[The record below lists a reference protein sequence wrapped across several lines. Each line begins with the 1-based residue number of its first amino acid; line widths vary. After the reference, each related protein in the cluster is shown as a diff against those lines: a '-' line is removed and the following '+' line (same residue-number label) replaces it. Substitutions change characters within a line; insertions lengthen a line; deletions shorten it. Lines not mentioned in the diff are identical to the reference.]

1 MNRLTTLI
9 PAAAV
14 LFVAACSGDESPIF
28 ASGVFEA
35 TEVIVSSEATGR
47 LLEFTP
53 VEGLEIAAG
62 DVIGKVDC
70 RQIELQREQFVT
82 RMNGLQTRVTDVY
95 TQTAALNQQIAA
107 AQKEKRRVE
116 ELLAGGSA
124 TGKQLDD
131 VVAQIEVLKRQ
142 RAAVA
147 QSMKTGN
154 RVIDDE
160 RAAMEVQLAQLDD
173 QIARCELKSPV
184 SGTVLVK
191 YAQQGEFTA
200 TGKALFKLADMKN
213 MFLRAYVTADQ
224 LSRMKLG
231 QAVKVRADFGSEG
244 SRDYD
249 GRIAW
254 VATKSE
260 FTPKT
265 IQTRDERANLVYAVK
280 VAITNDGFLK
290 LGMYGSIP
298 MEAENG
304 GNPGAEH
311 K

>member
-1 MNRLTTLI
+1 
-9 PAAAV
+9 
-14 LFVAACSGDESPIF
+14 
-28 ASGVFEA
+28 
-35 TEVIVSSEATGR
+35 
-47 LLEFTP
+47 
-53 VEGLEIAAG
+53 
-62 DVIGKVDC
+62 
-70 RQIELQREQFVT
+70 RQIELQREQLVT
-82 RMNGLQTRVTDVY
+82 RMNGLKTRVTDVY

-107 AQKEKRRVE
+107 AEKEKRRVQ

-131 VVAQIEVLKRQ
+131 VTAQIEVLKRQ
-142 RAAVA
+142 RAAAA

-160 RAAMEVQLAQLDD
+160 RAAMEVQLAQFDD

-231 QAVKVRADFGSEG
+231 QAVKVRADFGPEG

>member
-1 MNRLTTLI
+1 MKRLTVFIITGTLLG
-9 PAAAV
+9 AT
-14 LFVAACSGDESPIF
+14 ACSGKKELLF

-35 TEVIVSSEATGR
+35 TEIVVSSEATGR
-47 LLEFTP
+47 LVEFTP

-62 DVIGKVDC
+62 DVVGKVDC
-70 RQIELQREQFVT
+70 RQIELQREQLVT

-107 AQKEKRRVE
+107 AEKEKRRVQ

-124 TGKQLDD
+124 TGKQMDD

-142 RAAVA
+142 RAAAA
-147 QSMKTGN
+147 QSMKIGN

-173 QIARCELKSPV
+173 QIARCTLKSPV

-200 TGKALFKLADMKN
+200 TGKALFKLADMRN

-224 LSRMKLG
+224 LSQVKLG
-231 QAVKVRADFGSEG
+231 QTVKVRADFGPEG
-244 SRDYD
+244 NRDYD

-265 IQTRDERANLVYAVK
+265 IQTRDERANQVYAVK
-280 VAITNDGFLK
+280 VAVTNDGFLK
-290 LGMYGSIP
+290 LGMYGAIP
-298 MEAENG
+298 MGTGDA